1 MKFLKQLSLYT
12 IVGVVSAGVNFF
24 IMPVLSHYLSPA
36 DYGLFSLFNSYISIL
51 IPIVSLSA
59 YSIINVDYYT
69 KKDDRAFAR
78 QFSSLQLIPVFNAL
92 VLAIGAWLF
101 YSRLMAPLELE
112 RAGSHWG
119 YIIIALT
126 LISIFNEQ
134 FSVFLVIQKKAGLFA
149 FYSLLKTALEI
160 GLTVLFVV
168 KLDMGWEGRMYSWLI
183 GSLVHFVLGTL
194 YFYRQGMLTTQLEWR
209 YVRQGLLFG
218 APLVLHGVGKFVV
231 NQSDRLFIV
240 KLVPHGLDEAGIYG
254 IGYTVGMLVMVAIN
268 AFFNFYTP
276 FQMEKL
282 ADGSSESKLQI
293 VKVGYVYVGISV
305 ALLAGL
311 AIFSPILFHY
321 FIDER
326 YAGGLK
332 YVFWVGLGY
341 IFWGGYMLFSGV
353 IFYLKRSGILGWLA
367 IFNVVSNILFNLFF
381 IRYFGA
387 IGAAYATALSFF
399 LLMMVVAWIAQRLIP
414 LPWLQFK
421 KVKQAALS

>member
-12 IVGVVSAGVNFF
+12 VVGVVSAGVNFF

-36 DYGLFSLFNSYISIL
+36 DYGLFSLFNSYITIL

-92 VLAIGAWLF
+92 LLAIGSWLF

-126 LISIFNEQ
+126 LVSIFNEQ

-183 GSLVHFVLGTL
+183 GSLVHFALGTL
-194 YFYRQGMLTTQLEWR
+194 YFYRQGMLTTNIEWK
-209 YVRQGLLFG
+209 YIRQGILFG

-231 NQSDRLFIV
+231 NQSDRLFLV
-240 KLVPHGLDEAGIYG
+240 KMVSLEEAGIYG
-254 IGYTVGMLVMVAIN
+254 IGYTVGTLVMVAIN

-282 ADGSSESKLQI
+282 ASGTEAARHEV
-293 VKVGYVYVGISV
+293 VKVGYFYAAGCLV
-305 ALLAGL
+305 LLLGL
-311 AIFSPILFHY
+311 LVFTPLLFHY
-321 FIDER
+321 FIDPR
-326 YAGGLK
+326 YAGGIK
-332 YVFWVGLGY
+332 YVFWTGLGY
-341 IFWGGYMLFSGV
+341 CFWGGYMLFSGV
-353 IFYLKRSGILGWLA
+353 IFYLKRSGVLGWLA
-367 IFNVVSNILFNLFF
+367 IFNVVTNLLFNYFF
-381 IRYFGA
+381 IRHFGA

-399 LLMMVVAWIAQRLIP
+399 LLMLLVAIIAQKMIP
-414 LPWLQFK
+414 LPWTQFRR
-421 KVKQAALS
+421 VMRSQFG